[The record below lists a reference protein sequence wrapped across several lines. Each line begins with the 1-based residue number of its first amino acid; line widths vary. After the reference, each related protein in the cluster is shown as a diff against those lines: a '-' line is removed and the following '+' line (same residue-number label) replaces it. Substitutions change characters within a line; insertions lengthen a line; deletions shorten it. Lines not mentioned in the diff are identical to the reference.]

1 MKKVL
6 TLLIFSGL
14 LFNSSVFAQ
23 KSRTTRT
30 IKVSPVLQ
38 GDLDVSPGDF
48 VVYGTAGG
56 FTDGGGVLLRWQ
68 TTSETKNL
76 GFYIYRAAGKNK
88 VLVREG
94 IIAGG
99 YLSGDENAYGRT
111 YSYFDPN
118 GGTDT
123 VYYLEGVSLDGRRQ
137 ISNPIFPQYIRD
149 LKSVG
154 DSSSEALRQARETSQ
169 SEIINSNLVMPK
181 ELEATVTANRLPANL
196 AMQRIV
202 AGMAGVKLGVRK
214 EGVFR
219 VTKTELQNA
228 GFDVNSAPNLWQ
240 LYMNGVEQSI
250 IVAPNGDY
258 IEFYGKGIDTVESD
272 TQMYYLVVGA
282 QNGKRIDTS
291 IQRPVG
297 GNVLAN
303 SFFINHV
310 QKQRII
316 YTSDVLNGELEN
328 YFDNRPI
335 TTSGATVPF
344 TLNAI
349 DFSVRK
355 STFKVTIQG
364 ITFGPHSVRV
374 LLNGTEIGLIT
385 GMDKVSM
392 TGTFG
397 LIADASYIEGVN
409 TLQLISSAPTDVGF
423 LESIAVDYNRLY
435 KAQNN
440 QLAFYTSNYRLSHLG
455 GFTTSNIRV
464 FDLNFPDSPT
474 IVDNLSITQNGG
486 GDYSV
491 RLPATR
497 SHLMYAVEN
506 SAISSVATIG
516 PIVPSTL
523 VNSAHTAN
531 MVIVTYKNWV
541 TEANMWADYRRS
553 PTGGNFTVE
562 VVNIDDIYD
571 EFSYGSQSTTG
582 MRNFFQHAKN
592 NWQTQYALLLGDA
605 SYDYRNY
612 EGNGYNNY
620 IPTKLVDTVY
630 METGADEALADF
642 NDDGLAEVA
651 VGRITAKTAADVL
664 QGLSRVSAFEPSV
677 GNWIARGALFAYD
690 EPIGYDFEALSA
702 RLRMEL
708 PPEMPATNCMRN
720 NPTSAEARTCVL
732 NATNSGKYIVN
743 YSGHGSTGFWGFQPN
758 PVFFNSAD
766 AAGLS
771 NGGNLSLFVM
781 LTCLNGYFLTTS
793 DSLAENLMK
802 APNGGAVIAWTSTGK
817 TTPDVQEVMATR
829 FYQQLRI
836 GNMPRI
842 GDLIKDAK
850 TVVVGGRDVRLSW
863 VLLGDPA
870 LKVR

>member
-1 MKKVL
+1 MKKIL

-23 KSRTTRT
+23 KARSTRT
-30 IKVSPVLQ
+30 KKVSPVVQ
-38 GDLDVSPGDF
+38 GDLVVTPGDF
-48 VVYGTAGG
+48 VVYGSAGA

-76 GFYIYRAAGKNK
+76 GFYIYRAAGKDK
-88 VLVREG
+88 ELVREG

-99 YLSGDENAYGRT
+99 YLSGDENAYGRN

-118 GGTDT
+118 GGKDT

-137 ISNPIFPQYIRD
+137 ISNPIFPQYIGD
-149 LKSVG
+149 LKSIG
-154 DSSSEALRQARETSQ
+154 GRSSDALRQARESSQ
-169 SEIINSNLVMPK
+169 SEIINSNLVIPK
-181 ELEATVTANRLPANL
+181 ELEATVTANRLPADL

-202 AGMAGVKLGVRK
+202 AGMPGVKLGVRK
-214 EGVFR
+214 EGIFR

-228 GFDVNSAPNLWQ
+228 GFDVNSSPNLWQ

-272 TQMYYLVVGA
+272 TQMFYLVVGA
-282 QNGKRIDTS
+282 QNGKRIGTS
-291 IQRPVG
+291 IQRPFA

-303 SFFINHV
+303 NFFVNHV
-310 QKQRII
+310 QKQRVI

-335 TTSGATVPF
+335 TTSGATIPF

-364 ITFGPHSVRV
+364 ITFGQHEVRV
-374 LLNGTEIGLIT
+374 LLNGTEIGIIT
-385 GMDKVSM
+385 GVDKVSM

-397 LIADASYIEGVN
+397 LISDQVYLEGAN
-409 TLQLISSAPTDVGF
+409 SLQLISSAPTDVSF
-423 LESIAVDYNRLY
+423 LESISVDYNRLY

-440 QLAFYTSNYRLSHLG
+440 QLAFYTNNSRLSHLG

-474 IVDNLSITQNGG
+474 VVDNLAITQNPG

-491 RLPATR
+491 RLPANR

-523 VNSAHTAN
+523 VNAAHN
-531 MVIVTYKNWV
+531 GNLIIVTYKNWV
-541 TEANMWADYRRS
+541 TEANAWADYRRAQ
-553 PTGGNFTVE
+553 GLTVE

-582 MRNFFQHAKN
+582 MRNFFNHART
-592 NWQTQYALLLGDA
+592 NWQTQYILLLGDA

-620 IPTKLVDTVY
+620 VPTKLVDTVY

-642 NDDGLAEVA
+642 NDDGLAEMS
-651 VGRITAKTAADVL
+651 VGRITAKVPQDVT
-664 QGLSRVSAFEPSV
+664 QGLSRVSAFEPTV
-677 GNWIARGALFAYD
+677 PNWIARGALFAYD
-690 EPIGYDFEALSA
+690 EPIGYDFQALSE
-702 RLRMEL
+702 RLRVEL
-708 PPEMPATNCMRN
+708 PPEMPVTFCMRN
-720 NPTSAEARTCVL
+720 NPSPAEARNCILTAM
-732 NATNSGKYIVN
+732 NAGKYIVN

-758 PVFFNSAD
+758 PVFFNSPD
-766 AAGLS
+766 ALALS
-771 NGGNLSLFVM
+771 NGGNLSLFIM
-781 LTCLNGYFLTTS
+781 LTCLNGYFLTQS

-817 TTPDVQEVMATR
+817 TTPDVQEVMAAR
-829 FYQQLRI
+829 FYSQLRI
-836 GNMPRI
+836 GNMTRI

-850 TVVVGGRDVRLSW
+850 TVVIGGRDVRLSW
-863 VLLGDPA
+863 VLLGDPT

>member
-1 MKKVL
+1 MKKIL
-6 TLLIFSGL
+6 TLLVFSGL

-23 KSRTTRT
+23 KSRSTRSK
-30 IKVSPVLQ
+30 KVSPVLQ
-38 GDLDVSPGDF
+38 NDFVVSQGDF
-48 VVYGTAGG
+48 VVYGAAGA

-68 TTSETKNL
+68 TASETKNL

-88 VLVREG
+88 ELVREG

-118 GGTDT
+118 GGKDT

-137 ISNPIFPQYIRD
+137 ISSPIFPEYVSD

-154 DSSSEALRQARETSQ
+154 DSSSEALRQAREASQ

-181 ELEATVTANRLPANL
+181 ELEATVTANRLPPNL
-196 AMQRIV
+196 AMQRII
-202 AGMAGVKLGVRK
+202 AGMPGVKLGVRK

-228 GFDVNSAPNLWQ
+228 GFDVNSSPNLWQ

-272 TQMYYLVVGA
+272 TQMFYLVVGA
-282 QNGKRIDTS
+282 QNGKRIETS
-291 IQRPVG
+291 IQRPFA

-303 SFFINHV
+303 NFFINHV
-310 QKQRII
+310 QKQRKI

-335 TTSGATVPF
+335 TTSGATIPF

-355 STFKVTIQG
+355 STFQVTIQG

-385 GMDKVSM
+385 GVDKVSM

-397 LIADASYIEGVN
+397 LISDASYLEGVN
-409 TLQLISSAPTDVGF
+409 SLQLISSGATDIGF
-423 LESIAVDYNRLY
+423 LESITVDYNRLY

-440 QLAFYTSNYRLSHLG
+440 ELAFYTNNYRVSNLG

-474 IVDNLSITQNGG
+474 VVNNLPITQNGG

-491 RLPATR
+491 RLPANR

-506 SAISSVATIG
+506 SAISPVATID

-523 VNSAHTAN
+523 VNSAHN
-531 MVIVTYKNWV
+531 GNLIIVTYKNWV
-541 TEANMWADYRRS
+541 TEANTWADYRRAQ
-553 PTGGNFTVE
+553 GLTVE

-571 EFSYGSQSTTG
+571 EFSYGSQSTAG
-582 MRNFFQHAKN
+582 MRNFFMHARN
-592 NWQTQYALLLGDA
+592 NWQTQYILLLGDA

-620 IPTKLVDTVY
+620 VPTKLVDTVY

-642 NDDGLAEVA
+642 NDDGLAEIA
-651 VGRITAKTAADVL
+651 VGRITAKTPADVT
-664 QGLSRVSAFEPSV
+664 QALSRVSAFEPTV

-690 EPIGYDFEALSA
+690 QPEGYDFGGVSH
-702 RLRMEL
+702 RLRDQL
-708 PPEMPATNCMRN
+708 PAEMPVVFVMRN
-720 NPTSAEARTCVL
+720 EPTPADARTQVLGAL
-732 NATNSGKYIVN
+732 NAGKYIVN

-758 PVFFNSAD
+758 PVFFNSPD
-766 AAGLS
+766 ALGLS

-829 FYQQLRI
+829 FYGQLTA
-836 GNMPRI
+836 GNLPRI

-850 TVVVGGRDVRLSW
+850 TVVTGGRDVRLSW
-863 VLLGDPA
+863 VLLGDPT